1 MSQALLCPLRTDNIP
16 ASPLLFRVKHAS
28 MLVFSWLDCTGL
40 LLPVDVR
47 DTGSAGC
54 NPVPFS
60 LLSLFMKTIFMFFS
74 VFFLCSVSITDGL
87 ALTAHEGLLDALAE
101 ELKLSATDLEKAADL
116 KPPLDDQG
124 LCLAVI
130 YHKTGLAPLWVT
142 ETGPGSRATIILDFL
157 KKSEDEGLNS
167 QKYKIGEISN
177 LWTTTAPASL
187 ARLDTLL
194 TYNLVRYIHD
204 ISYGQLQPLSPDNT
218 AFAAA
223 GDINFDVVAAMQ
235 QALGAPDLAAYLV
248 ALAPAHKHYQSLK
261 KALKIYRLIAASG
274 GWKQIPPGPTLRPG
288 ESDDRLQLIY
298 KRMLAP
304 GIQPPPKPEDKI
316 YGPALQKAVARF
328 QQLNGIE
335 DDGVIG
341 PQTLTAMNVPAS
353 RLVEQII
360 VNMARW
366 RWQAHV
372 LGKKYVLINIA
383 SFNLTAYKDDIM
395 VLNFPV
401 IIGQLQHQ
409 TPVFSDSIKYI
420 EFNPYW
426 NITPDIAKNEDLPHL
441 RKNPRYLSDRHVR
454 LFSSWEGDAT
464 ELDST
469 TMDWQ
474 QVSPSRMAGFKLRQD
489 PGPWNAL
496 GKIKFVFPN
505 KYSIYMHD
513 TPSRN
518 LFSRTKR
525 DFSHGCIRLSNPLSL
540 ALFALEDQGKGWTS
554 EQIQSAYDSD
564 KRVVVRLTPPLPI
577 HITYQTSWVD
587 KDGQIHFNRDI
598 YSRDEKLFKALL
610 NGNDKILMNID
621 KTTVDPDD
629 KLNQ

>member
-1 MSQALLCPLRTDNIP
+1 MLL
-16 ASPLLFRVKHAS
+16 
-28 MLVFSWLDCTGL
+28 
-40 LLPVDVR
+40 
-47 DTGSAGC
+47 
-54 NPVPFS
+54 
-60 LLSLFMKTIFMFFS
+60 S
-74 VFFLCSVSITDGL
+74 VFFLCSTAFTDCL
-87 ALTAHEGLLDALAE
+87 ALTTHEELLAALADN
-101 ELKLSATDLEKAADL
+101 LKLSTINLETLTDQQVVLNNQD
-116 KPPLDDQG
+116 

-130 YHKTGLAPLWVT
+130 YQKAGSKPLWIT
-142 ETGPGSRATIILDFL
+142 EAGPGTRASIILDFL
-157 KKSEDEGLNS
+157 KKSEEEGLNS
-167 QKYKIGEISN
+167 QKYMIGEISD
-177 LWTTTAPASL
+177 LWSTTSPVSL

-218 AFAAA
+218 SFAAV
-223 GDINFDVVAAMQ
+223 GEVSFDVVAAVQ

-248 ALAPAHKHYQSLK
+248 SLAPAHKHYQSLK
-261 KALKIYRLIAASG
+261 QALKIYRSIAASG
-274 GWKQIPPGPTLRPG
+274 GWKKIPLGTTLRPG

-304 GIQPPPKPEDKI
+304 GIQPPPKPENKI
-316 YGPALQKAVARF
+316 YGPSLQKAVSRF

-335 DDGVIG
+335 ADGVIG
-341 PQTLTAMNVPAS
+341 PQTLAAMNVPAS

-383 SFNLTAYKDDIM
+383 GFNLTAYKDDVM

-426 NITPDIAKNEDLPHL
+426 NITPSIAKNEELPNL
-441 RKNPRYLSDRHVR
+441 RKNPRYLMDRHVR
-454 LFSSWEGDAT
+454 LFSSWDGDAT

-469 TMDWQ
+469 IMDWRQ
-474 QVSPSRMAGFKLRQD
+474 ISPSRMAGFKLRQD

-496 GKIKFVFPN
+496 GRIKFVFPN
-505 KYSIYMHD
+505 KFSIYMHD

-525 DFSHGCIRLSNPLSL
+525 DFSHGCIRLGNPLAL

-554 EQIQSAYDSD
+554 EQIQSTYQSD
-564 KRVVVRLTPPLPI
+564 KRVIVRLNPPLPI

-610 NGNDKILMNID
+610 SGHDKIITNLNM
-621 KTTVDPDD
+621 TPVDPND

>member
-1 MSQALLCPLRTDNIP
+1 
-16 ASPLLFRVKHAS
+16 
-28 MLVFSWLDCTGL
+28 
-40 LLPVDVR
+40 
-47 DTGSAGC
+47 
-54 NPVPFS
+54 
-60 LLSLFMKTIFMFFS
+60 MKKIFMFLL
-74 VFFLCSVSITDGL
+74 VFFLCSTAVTDCP
-87 ALTAHEGLLDALAE
+87 ALTTHEELMAALADN
-101 ELKLSATDLEKAADL
+101 LKFSTINLKTLADQQVVL
-116 KPPLDDQG
+116 NNQD

-130 YHKTGLAPLWVT
+130 YQKTGSKPLWVT
-142 ETGPGSRATIILDFL
+142 ETGPGGRAAIILDFL
-157 KKSEDEGLNS
+157 KKSDEEGINS
-167 QKYKIGEISN
+167 QKYKIDEIKN
-177 LWTTTAPASL
+177 LWTTKAPASL

-204 ISYGQLQPLSPDNT
+204 ISYGQLQPLAPDNS
-218 AFAAA
+218 AFTTVAE
-223 GDINFDVVAAMQ
+223 INFDVVAAIQ
-235 QALGAPDLAAYLV
+235 HTLGATDLAAYLES
-248 ALAPAHKHYQSLK
+248 LAPAHKHYQRLK
-261 KALKIYRLIAASG
+261 QALKVYRLITASG
-274 GWKQIPPGPTLRPG
+274 GWKQIPPGATLRPG
-288 ESDDRLQLIY
+288 DTDDRLQLIY

-304 GIQPPPKPEDKI
+304 GIPPPPKPENSV
-316 YGPALQKAVARF
+316 YGPSLQKAVSRF

-335 DDGVIG
+335 ADGVIG
-341 PQTLTAMNVPAS
+341 PQTLAAMNVPAS

-366 RWQAHV
+366 RWQAHA

-383 SFNLTAYKDDIM
+383 SFNLTAYKDDVL

-426 NITPDIAKNEDLPHL
+426 NITPSIAKNEELPNL
-441 RKNPRYLSDRHVR
+441 RKNSRYLTDRHVR
-454 LFSSWEGDAT
+454 LFSSWEVDAS

-469 TMDWQ
+469 TMDWRQ
-474 QVSPSRMAGFKLRQD
+474 ISPSRMAGFKLRQD

-496 GKIKFVFPN
+496 GRIKFVFPN

-525 DFSHGCIRLSNPLSL
+525 DFSHGCIRLGNPLAL
-540 ALFALEDQGKGWTS
+540 ALFALEDHGKGWSS
-554 EQIQSAYDSD
+554 EQIQSTFDSG

-587 KDGQIHFNRDI
+587 KDGEIHFNRDI

-610 NGNDKILMNID
+610 SGNDKIVMNID
-621 KTTVDPDD
+621 KTTVDPND